1 MTLGDFT
8 KVVNAQNVTLEVG
21 SSGEIIT
28 LYNVRVLDE
37 STIDRRNPRA
47 GPIDTPTF
55 SLIEITGDAV
65 LSEDLYLHMRALRQL
80 TSRGAL
86 PTEQVQV
93 IATNIG
99 VVADD
104 WTETGT
110 YILRRMESIAQ
121 EFGRYEVNMTMRI
134 QGLLAVT

>member
-8 KVVNAQNVTLEVG
+8 KVVNAQNVTFEVG
-21 SSGEIIT
+21 TSGEIIT
-28 LYNVRVLDE
+28 LYHNRITDE
-37 STIDRRNPRA
+37 STIDRRNSRD

-65 LSEDLYLHMRALRQL
+65 LAEDLYLHMRALRQL

-86 PTEQVQV
+86 PTEQVKV

-99 VVADD
+99 VIADD

-121 EFGRYEVNMTMRI
+121 EAGRYEVNLTMRI